1 MDYQVYPDT
10 NFGEFPQGISFDA
23 DFIEAFGAM
32 FGIFLAIY
40 AVALLFGIA
49 MYVMNAIAI
58 MRMAK
63 RTGIR
68 NVWLE
73 FIPIGD
79 IYLLGRISDA
89 GKGKHT
95 RTKMLMTT
103 VIILFVLYIVWVAVL
118 IGAAVAGPMSDTI
131 PVMFVAP
138 LFGTLALL
146 LIAAVCLTVFEYIA
160 YYYVCENF
168 GGSGGIGYF
177 IGILLGYFFMP
188 IVSVVILLILS
199 GKQPR
204 LTDAPA
210 ELPTVPETVT
220 TDSVF

>member
-10 NFGEFPQGISFDA
+10 SLGEFPQSPSLLTEIA
-23 DFIEAFGAM
+23 DAFGPM
-32 FGIFLAIY
+32 LGVIISMY
-40 AVALLFGIA
+40 AVMFLFAIA

-63 RTGIR
+63 RTGVR
-68 NVWLE
+68 NGWLA

-89 GKGKHT
+89 GKGKRI

-103 VIILFVLYIVWVAVL
+103 VIVFAVLYVVLIAVL
-118 IGAAVAGPMSDTI
+118 VGAIVSASMFDTI
-131 PVMFVAP
+131 LDMFIAP

-160 YYYVCENF
+160 YYYICENF
-168 GGSGGIGYF
+168 GGSSGIGYF
-177 IGILLGYFFMP
+177 VGILLGYFFMP
-188 IVSVVILLILS
+188 IVSVVLLLILS
-199 GKQPR
+199 GKQPK
-204 LTDAPA
+204 LTD
-210 ELPTVPETVT
+210 VPVEIPVVT
-220 TDSVF
+220 EASTDSVF